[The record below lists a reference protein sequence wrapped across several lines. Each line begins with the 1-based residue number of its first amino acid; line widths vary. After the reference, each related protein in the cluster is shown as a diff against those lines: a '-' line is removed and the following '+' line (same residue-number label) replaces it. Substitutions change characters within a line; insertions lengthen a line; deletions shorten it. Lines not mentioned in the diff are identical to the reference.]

1 MMQSGETV
9 QRVQSILQ
17 RSGVTAADV
26 SAGRGNQRLLEC
38 SHRGGEI
45 VADATL
51 FLTASLTKPI
61 VSLLAVQLAAE
72 GYFSLNEP
80 VRSFLPEFRRGPL
93 RRITLRHLLTHTSG
107 LPDMLP
113 ENEELRTRHATVR
126 EFAERTALQLPAF
139 APAEDCSYCSM
150 GFAVL
155 QQVLE
160 PLLGRSLPEVLS
172 ERLFEPLQM
181 RETSLGIREE
191 QSDWWSR
198 AVACELPPGQSPD
211 SDWNWNSRYWRSL
224 GAPWGGLTS
233 TATDLSRLLSC
244 LLADGVLESGERVLS
259 SVAVQTATQNQ
270 TQHFH
275 GLPVLHRQFRP
286 WGLGWRFNWP
296 DHAGC
301 FSDFLPTNVWG
312 HWGATGTLMW
322 ADPETAS
329 WCVILTNQ
337 PWEVSQQTILRV
349 SNSVAAALRAEGG
362 A

>member
-126 EFAERTALQLPAF
+126 EFAERTALQLPH
-139 APAEDCSYCSM
+139 
-150 GFAVL
+150 
-155 QQVLE
+155 
-160 PLLGRSLPEVLS
+160 LLRQ
-172 ERLFEPLQM
+172 R
-181 RETSLGIREE
+181 
-191 QSDWWSR
+191 
-198 AVACELPPGQSPD
+198 
-211 SDWNWNSRYWRSL
+211 
-224 GAPWGGLTS
+224 
-233 TATDLSRLLSC
+233 TA
-244 LLADGVLESGERVLS
+244 AI
-259 SVAVQTATQNQ
+259 AA
-270 TQHFH
+270 
-275 GLPVLHRQFRP
+275 
-286 WGLGWRFNWP
+286 WGLL
-296 DHAGC
+296 C
-301 FSDFLPTNVWG
+301 FSRCLNRF
-312 HWGATGTLMW
+312 W
-322 ADPETAS
+322 AGVFRN
-329 WCVILTNQ
+329 C
-337 PWEVSQQTILRV
+337 
-349 SNSVAAALRAEGG
+349 
-362 A
+362 